1 MAQALSDFFADKN
14 SAPFDG
20 RIANLNLNVLNHI
33 KSENISFAVGKGRFS
48 EQFEGSVLVSR
59 EPIPELNVKTVLKVM
74 KNYDYAKKSF
84 LNELRAGT
92 LRHPAIQPVFAT
104 YEDSVQLCVLSAFS
118 ELGDLEDLIKL
129 DEKRLIQKEGVILEP
144 CARLRVL
151 IQISS
156 AILYIHKLKFT
167 HNDIK
172 LANIV
177 VDHCKNARLID
188 FGLYQKFD
196 AVFDKISGTP
206 CYLPNEINDETRIEA
221 LMFYSF
227 GVVIL
232 AVLTGESPESSEVH
246 ITFGVE
252 SPESSETNG
261 HSGVQSSESSE
272 THGNSRVQSPESS
285 EEHGD
290 SRVETPMSSEKHE
303 HSGVESPKSSE
314 EHGDSKDE
322 TPMSSGKHEHSGVE
336 SPKSSEEYGD
346 SRDETPESSG
356 KHEHSGV
363 EFPKSSEKHGDAR
376 NETPMSSR
384 KHEHSGVESPKS
396 SEEHGDSRDVTPMS
410 SRKHEH
416 SGVESPKSSEEHR
429 DSRDETPESSGKHEH
444 SGVES
449 PKSSEEHGDSRN
461 ETPESSGKH
470 EHSGVESPESSEENG
485 DSADES
491 PMSSGK
497 HGNSKAVCKRPIAP
511 LKDDVVER
519 EVCQC
524 YKRKNEKYLKWTDK
538 QFSSLVEIALKCL
551 RSTKKDE
558 KEIDFCKDI
567 HEKLVDVGRI
577 HFSAFKY
584 YSKDVYNPNAGES
597 PESLEVHRNSKVES
611 PESSEEHG
619 NSKVES
625 PESSKEHGHFR
636 DESPESSG
644 KHEHSGVESPKSSEE
659 HGYSRIETPESSES
673 HGYSRDVSPQK
684 SEEHV
689 NSKVEPPESSKEHG
703 NSRDVYNPDA
713 QAKPETH
720 FKHDN
725 CENCIIN
732 PVLQTQAFQH
742 IEHNQCS
749 SEVQLCRECIRSHYL
764 NPIFCPTCGECRPNV
779 DGASTALICLAGD
792 GIGQYKKE
800 ERTVFQNDITLIANA
815 FTERLPSVLCFDS
828 ERDFQNVCNE
838 VGQNKDRITV
848 VLFYS
853 GHYDPKEGRFI
864 LKQDKYL
871 SKKQLNKAV
880 NKLINKKSKVVL
892 FLGCCNAPSVSKWP
906 ARDGSNSKQAI
917 CDFIQVNATRE
928 DQAADADITEGSLFT
943 RYIVQALDPRKR
955 CKNCKICD
963 DFSNDEKSYD
973 TIKKIVDYVQSH
985 YIANDYKRNIQK
997 NIYGSSGSEEFV
1009 FSLKTNITIDMK
1021 MIKPRSDDTD
1031 SIKVEYFSSFNE
1043 IARKVFAKYF
1053 NLQDVDFSAYDDQI
1067 EKVIKVEDEITNE
1080 SITSEKELVKA
1091 WNRKHNIRVSLCP
1104 VVHSAYSDD
1113 LIIFDK
1119 VQDEHGTTQG
1129 LSRLT
1134 SDYYE
1139 FRIPNMRFV
1148 IYSC

>member
-314 EHGDSKDE
+314 E
-322 TPMSSGKHEHSGVE
+322 
-336 SPKSSEEYGD
+336 YGD

-429 DSRDETPESSGKHEH
+429 DSRDET
-444 SGVES
+444 
-449 PKSSEEHGDSRN
+449 
-461 ETPESSGKH
+461 
-470 EHSGVESPESSEENG
+470 
-485 DSADES
+485 
-491 PMSSGK
+491 
-497 HGNSKAVCKRPIAP
+497 
-511 LKDDVVER
+511 
-519 EVCQC
+519 
-524 YKRKNEKYLKWTDK
+524 
-538 QFSSLVEIALKCL
+538 
-551 RSTKKDE
+551 
-558 KEIDFCKDI
+558 
-567 HEKLVDVGRI
+567 
-577 HFSAFKY
+577 
-584 YSKDVYNPNAGES
+584 
-597 PESLEVHRNSKVES
+597 
-611 PESSEEHG
+611 
-619 NSKVES
+619 
-625 PESSKEHGHFR
+625 
-636 DESPESSG
+636 PESSG